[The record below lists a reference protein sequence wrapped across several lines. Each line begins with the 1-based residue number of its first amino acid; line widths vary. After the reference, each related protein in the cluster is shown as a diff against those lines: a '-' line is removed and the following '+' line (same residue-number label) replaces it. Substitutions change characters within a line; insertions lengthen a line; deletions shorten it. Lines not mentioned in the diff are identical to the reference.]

1 MLRQNNLEWKQ
12 KKGYKIA
19 PPIRTKLDSLLSD
32 EDDNSKNEEDHMSID
47 SADCVSSE
55 EDVEDIVFQKS
66 ILPTRTGN
74 FDIDFP
80 PSPTV
85 PKGGKNKSKK
95 GDKAVNNSPQI
106 HVSSIESS
114 RQNPVDVQSSPVN
127 TNYKSVNK
135 EQPNTE
141 EPAETNT
148 EINPVPDPDL
158 DIYGNI
164 RASGVVTIDSTERV
178 PSNHNSAKGR

>member
-1 MLRQNNLEWKQ
+1 MLHENNLEWKRE
-12 KKGYKIA
+12 KGYKIA
-19 PPIRTKLDSLLSD
+19 PPVRTKLDSLLSD

-95 GDKAVNNSPQI
+95 GDKAVNTSPQI
-106 HVSSIESS
+106 SVASNKNR
-114 RQNPVDVQSSPVN
+114 RQNKVDVPSSPIN
-127 TNYKSVNK
+127 TNSNSVNQK
-135 EQPNTE
+135 QPNTE
-141 EPAETNT
+141 EPAEAIT
-148 EINPVPDPDL
+148 EINPVHDPDL

-164 RASGVVTIDSTERV
+164 RASGC
-178 PSNHNSAKGR
+178 SND